1 MADSKFLDKE
11 GLEYYH
17 GKVKAELDKKVDVV
31 EGKGLSTNDFSDE
44 YKQIVDDLNYKP
56 MAINSFTNNV
66 NTVEMGSTVNDVTL
80 SWAYNKTPKSATLD
94 SAPIEASA
102 TSKVLSSLGL
112 KTNKTWTLSA
122 TDERD
127 KTVNKTT
134 AITFLN
140 GVYWG
145 IGDASPTLDS
155 AFILTLTKGLQSSK
169 AKTFTV
175 NAGAGKHIYYAVPTR
190 YGTCTFKVGGFDGG
204 FTKAGTI
211 EFTNA
216 SGYKENYDVYKSDHA
231 NLGNTTVTVS

>member
-1 MADSKFLDKE
+1 MADSKWLDKE

-17 GKVKAELDKKVDVV
+17 GKVKAELDKKVDAV

-44 YKQIVDDLNYKP
+44 YKKIVDDLNYKP

-80 SWAYNKTPKSATLD
+80 TWAYNKTPESARLD
-94 SAPIEASA
+94 DASIEASA

-112 KTNKTWTLSA
+112 KANKTWTLSA
-122 TDERD
+122 TDERA
-127 KTVNKTT
+127 KTVSKTT
-134 AITFLN
+134 SVTFLN

-155 AFILTLTKGLQSSK
+155 AFILTLTKGLQGSK

-190 YGTCTFKVGGFDGG
+190 YGTCAFNVGGFDGG

-216 SGYKENYDVYKSDHA
+216 SGYKENYDIYKSDNA
-231 NLGNTTVTVS
+231 NLGNTTVKVS